1 MKRAYAA
8 SQYAK
13 LYERYCCEH
22 YDKSEAEKLFEKA
35 EVHYKRFLKDMPDLG
50 ENMMAKN
57 MLDWFTILA
66 FYEASDHK
74 LDGEVLL
81 QIKREAAEKMKFL
94 GKLVNGNQK
103 WPYKVFE
110 KIYTNYNKMQK
121 EHQAK
126 GEWMDSWKVEINPD
140 HRTEGF
146 SFHLVGCPIAKHA
159 KAHGYAELLPYLC
172 RTDHFLAEVL
182 HTKLIRMQTEA
193 LGGSCCD
200 YWYIG
205 DESPTLENYKN
216 LKQI

>member
-13 LYERYCCEH
+13 LYERYCREN
-22 YDKSEAEKLFEKA
+22 YPGEADMIFQRA
-35 EVHYKRFLKDMPDLG
+35 EAQYRERMKELPDLG

-66 FYEASDHK
+66 FYEASDHR

-81 QIKREAAEKMKFL
+81 ALKRRQADGMRFL
-94 GKLVNGNQK
+94 SRVVDGNRQK
-103 WPYKVFE
+103 WPYRLFE
-110 KIYTNYNKMQK
+110 KVYRNFNKLQQ

-126 GEWMDSWKVEINPD
+126 GEWLDSWKVELNPD

-146 SFHLVGCPIAKHA
+146 CFHLVGCPIAKHA
-159 KAHGYAELLPYLC
+159 REHGYEELLPYLC
-172 RTDHFLAEVL
+172 KTDHYLAEVM
-182 HTKLIRMQTEA
+182 HTRLIRTQTEA

-200 YWYIG
+200 YWYVG
-205 DESPTLENYKN
+205 DKSPVLEQYRD
-216 LKQI
+216 LDQI